1 MGKNC
6 NKSCDTS
13 CSVSVSCPKSESD
26 CCKCTEVSDCCT
38 SQFKRLQLL
47 LSHWSAVAMGNSELH
62 SVLMVD
68 QSGNHDHT
76 YSGTTS
82 SNGDHTHTF
91 SDGTGDGV
99 ASGTT
104 STNGAHSH
112 TYSGTVS
119 TNGLHRHT
127 FTRLV
132 RNPVTRDGAVVNV
145 PSSINTDT
153 NAITAF
159 NFIWSHRNLLIE
171 KCGKN
176 QVWGWVVDFSDGDLE
191 LLQDMDGVSWETS
204 KTRQEIYDTAC
215 NDLTIADKKAK
226 SVLDRLYSMS
236 QEVVRCNKYPDT
248 EGNVVE
254 VTDRCGQKWLVAVNL
269 ARPSS
274 NTGYGSDA
282 DSDSDGEEANENSTV
297 FSRAETGKYVMVA
310 CKL

>member
-68 QSGNHDHT
+68 PSGL
-76 YSGTTS
+76 
-82 SNGDHTHTF
+82 HTHTVDPCGNHTH
-91 SDGTGDGV
+91 SYNADL
-99 ASGTT
+99 SGNTDT
-104 STNGAHSH
+104 SGQHIHNINS
-112 TYSGTVS
+112 
-119 TNGLHRHT
+119 NGLHRHT

-191 LLQDMDGVSWETS
+191 LLQDMDGVSYTES
-204 KTRQEIYDTAC
+204 KTRQEIYDTSC
-215 NDLTIADKKAK
+215 NSLTLADKKAK